1 MSSKNEKDKNFE
13 GFASGHTAC
22 AGCGA
27 AIAMRH
33 IMKVCGKNTIVTIA
47 TGCMEVVSTAYP
59 LTSWKVPCI
68 HSAFENVAAT
78 ASGIEA
84 SLKKQN
90 KLDKTNVVAIAGDGA
105 AFDIGLQALS
115 GMLERGHRILFICYD
130 NEAYQNTGIQR
141 SSATPLHASTT
152 TSPYSPLIH
161 GKLEQKKNMPFI
173 VANHSNSSNK
183 IYVATASIGY
193 LEDFKVKV
201 KKALKYIH
209 KKGKEGGPAY
219 IQVLCPCIPGWKI
232 PSNLAIEISKMATDT
247 KMYPLFEIE
256 QGRLYLKES
265 PSKAKIQDYLK
276 LQGRFSKLQEKDIV
290 EIQKDVEEY
299 YKKLEKLSNS
309 RIKLF

>member
-1 MSSKNEKDKNFE
+1 MKENENFE

-33 IMKVCGKNTIVTIA
+33 IMKVAGKNTIVTIA

-59 LTSWKVPCI
+59 TTSWKVPCI
-68 HSAFENVAAT
+68 HSAFENTAAT
-78 ASGIEA
+78 ASGIED
-84 SLKKQN
+84 SLKKQGKKN
-90 KLDKTNVVAIAGDGA
+90 VNVVAIAGDGGT
-105 AFDIGLQALS
+105 FDIGLQALS
-115 GMLERGHRILFICYD
+115 GMLERGHRVLFICYD

-152 TSPYSPLIH
+152 TSPYGSVIK

-173 VANHSNSSNK
+173 VASHSNSSNK

-201 KKALKYIH
+201 KKALEHIH

-232 PSNLAIEISKMATDT
+232 PSNLAIKISKMATDT
-247 KMYPLFEIE
+247 KIYPLFEIE
-256 QGRLYLKES
+256 NGKLKLQEFNRIE
-265 PSKAKIQDYLK
+265 KNEKIQDYLK
-276 LQGRFSKLQEKDIV
+276 LQGRFSHLEEKDIV
-290 EIQKDVEEY
+290 EIEKSIEEHY
-299 YKKLEKLSNS
+299 EKLKKLSSYKL
-309 RIKLF
+309 KLF